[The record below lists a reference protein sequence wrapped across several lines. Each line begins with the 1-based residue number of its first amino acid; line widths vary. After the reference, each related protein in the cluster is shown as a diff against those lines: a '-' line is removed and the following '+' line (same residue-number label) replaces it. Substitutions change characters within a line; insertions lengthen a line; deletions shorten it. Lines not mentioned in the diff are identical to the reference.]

1 MEKHLYIIGNGFDK
15 HHDIP
20 SGYLDYRCWL
30 EKEKRWEV
38 LETIDDVFGYIN
50 DDWWQHFENNL
61 ASAEALRIAIEET
74 FQNYP
79 KFDKISEWHD
89 AEFSVERRMREAY
102 EIILLSFNDWVDH
115 LLNTKIY
122 KKMII
127 DAEDSIFLS
136 FNYTTTL
143 ETLYNIPPQK
153 ILYIHGKVGSTKGLV
168 IGHGLSYKEIE
179 RRMGETVDTGDYAFQ
194 LAKDAAV
201 RTLSKHK
208 KKVGEIIESN
218 QKWFSSLSNI
228 SYIHIYGHSLGD
240 VDLPYFYNILE
251 CVDTNNV
258 QIEISDY
265 KNQNKNRIQQFMK
278 KAHLRKEQYKIVEL
292 LSLCPKTTLNKI
304 LYQ

>member
-1 MEKHLYIIGNGFDK
+1 MASHLYIIGNGFDK

-20 SGYLDYRCWL
+20 SGYQDYRHWL
-30 EKEKRWEV
+30 EREGQWDI
-38 LETIDDVFGYIN
+38 LDIIDDVFGYVN
-50 DDWWQHFENNL
+50 DDWWQHFESNL
-61 ASAEALRIAIEET
+61 ASAETLRIAIEET

-79 KFDKISEWHD
+79 KFDQVSEWYD
-89 AEFSVERRMREAY
+89 AELSVERKMRNAY
-102 EIILLSFNDWVDH
+102 EIILHSFDDWVKH
-115 LLNTKIY
+115 LLNIKIY
-122 KKMII
+122 KKMTF

-143 ETLYNIPPQK
+143 ETLYNIPSQR
-153 ILYIHGKVGSTKGLV
+153 ILYIHGKVGSENGLV
-168 IGHGLSYKEIE
+168 IGHGISYKEIE

-201 RTLSKHK
+201 CTVSKHK

-240 VDLPYFYNILE
+240 VDLPYFYRIFE
-251 CVDTNNV
+251 CVDTKSL

-265 KNQNKNRIQQFMK
+265 KNQNKKRIHQIMK
-278 KAHLRKEQYKIVEL
+278 EAHLHKDQYKIVEF

-304 LYQ
+304 F